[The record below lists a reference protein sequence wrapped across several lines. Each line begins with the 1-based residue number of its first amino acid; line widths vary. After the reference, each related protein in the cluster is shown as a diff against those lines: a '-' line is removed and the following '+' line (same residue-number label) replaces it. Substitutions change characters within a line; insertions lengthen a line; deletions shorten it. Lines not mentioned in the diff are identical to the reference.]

1 MTEFLLTDRVAILL
15 FIFIF
20 VLKILKVIE
29 ANKIALCALC
39 DKNEGGGKAIVPS
52 RIALPYYSPRS
63 HHQSAVSATDWTL
76 FKPAAFYPIGFPE
89 KETTNDKE
97 SRTSNPIQENS
108 AFETTN
114 EHNEVLMGMKLVSV
128 RGDNPNRYGKP
139 TVPATIMLLDAET
152 GEINSILGAT
162 YLTAART
169 AAGSAI
175 ATELCLPIQKNK
187 VIQHLVV
194 FGAGLQ
200 AQEHIVA
207 MKCVATVQNIT
218 IINRSQER
226 AKKLASKLM
235 LEPPSSVS
243 NPNVHECGD
252 SISSSS
258 NHSIRVVLSSDTEEV
273 EMAVRRADVIV
284 TATNSPIPLF
294 QGNWVS
300 PGCHINGVGS
310 YTSDMKEV
318 DEDLV
323 NRCQIF
329 HDTKEALMVG
339 DLKHLHKNTE
349 PFRTLL
355 LGDLINNPNF
365 VREPFRFGDCTFYKS
380 VGTAVQDICTARTA
394 VLKAKELDLGIYV
407 DL

>member
-1 MTEFLLTDRVAILL
+1 MKVEEKLLSHRVLL
-15 FIFIF
+15 CHIT
-20 VLKILKVIE
+20 
-29 ANKIALCALC
+29 
-39 DKNEGGGKAIVPS
+39 VPG
-52 RIALPYYSPRS
+52 RITNQQFQRR
-63 HHQSAVSATDWTL
+63 DWTL
-76 FKPAAFYPIGFPE
+76 FKPAAFYPNGFPE
-89 KETTNDKE
+89 KDATNDKKC
-97 SRTSNPIQENS
+97 RTNNSIKDNP
-108 AFETTN
+108 AFETTK

-152 GEINSILGAT
+152 GEINSLLGAT

-218 IINRSQER
+218 IINRSKER
-226 AKKLASKLM
+226 AKMLAAKLM

-243 NPNVHECGD
+243 NANVHECVD
-252 SISSSS
+252 SASPSKNS
-258 NHSIRVVLSSDTEEV
+258 SIRVVLSADTEEV
-273 EMAVRRADVIV
+273 KIAVRRADVIV
-284 TATNSPIPLF
+284 TATNSAVPLF

-329 HDTKEALMVG
+329 YDAKEALMVG
-339 DLKHLHKNTE
+339 DLKHLQENTK
-349 PFRTLL
+349 PIRTLL

-365 VREPFRFGDCTFYKS
+365 VREPCRFGDCTFYKS
-380 VGTAVQDICTARTA
+380 VGTAVQDICTAHTA
-394 VLKAKELDLGIYV
+394 VLKAKELNLGMYV